1 MTPVRWRKPVAR
13 QEGKSQSRAEPPL
26 RARRHA
32 GTCLRQWVP
41 GPPAPA
47 LRPSSDRGLP
57 RARSAQAEWPHPFC
71 CSPSRCT
78 WPSRPRRAFARG
90 VAEERRQVPLRGREA
105 AVPAGAAATSPA
117 GGADAAPASADMLLS
132 GEAEE
137 TLLGAPGSCGAG
149 GLRAAGRSATLRW

>member
-1 MTPVRWRKPVAR
+1 M
-13 QEGKSQSRAEPPL
+13 
-26 RARRHA
+26 
-32 GTCLRQWVP
+32 
-41 GPPAPA
+41 
-47 LRPSSDRGLP
+47 
-57 RARSAQAEWPHPFC
+57 
-71 CSPSRCT
+71 
-78 WPSRPRRAFARG
+78 
-90 VAEERRQVPLRGREA
+90 PLRGREA